1 MLDNTLYFT
10 IVTAVLLVFSI
21 LYVKVDAS
29 RKLLTAK
36 APATL
41 SDAYKDL

>member
-1 MLDNTLYFT
+1 MLENSIYFT
-10 IVTAVLLVFSI
+10 IIGAVLAGFI
-21 LYVKVDAS
+21 FLYGKLDAS

>member
-10 IVTAVLLVFSI
+10 IVTAVLFGFCYIYATL
-21 LYVKVDAS
+21 DAS

>member
-10 IVTAVLLVFSI
+10 IIGAVLLGFVY
-21 LYVKVDAS
+21 LYGKLDAS
-29 RKLLTAK
+29 RKMLTAK